1 MAPGD
6 RLVNVWWPARSVGEA
21 GRINAMANVLFV
33 CVQNAGRSQMAEALF
48 RRVAG
53 ERHQARSAGTS
64 PAARVHPEVVAL
76 MPELADRVP
85 RKLERADAEWAD
97 VVVTMGC
104 GDACPYIPGK
114 RYVDWEL
121 EDPAGKNAEETR
133 RIRDEI
139 DRRVKSLADE
149 LAIAA

>member
-1 MAPGD
+1 MS
-6 RLVNVWWPARSVGEA
+6 R
-21 GRINAMANVLFV
+21 VLFV

-48 RRVAG
+48 LAAADG
-53 ERHQARSAGTS
+53 RHEARSAGS
-64 PAARVHPEVVAL
+64 APAEHVHLEVVEV
-76 MPELADRVP
+76 MRELGVDLEERVP
-85 RKLERADAEWAD
+85 HKLEQADAEWAD

-121 EDPAGKNAEETR
+121 TDPSGLPLDEVR

-139 DRRVKSLADE
+139 AGRTRDLAVE
-149 LAIAA
+149 LSV